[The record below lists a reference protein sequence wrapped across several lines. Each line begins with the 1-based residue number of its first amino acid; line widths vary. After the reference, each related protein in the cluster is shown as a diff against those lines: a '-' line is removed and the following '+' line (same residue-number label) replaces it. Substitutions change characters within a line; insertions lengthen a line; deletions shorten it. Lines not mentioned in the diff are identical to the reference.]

1 MDGGFDTYRD
11 YLCNVFKNANR
22 PAKDNHTH
30 GTILPTPSTIV
41 STHSTDTSR
50 PINNSPHRYENS
62 RIPVGLETFNGL
74 TYVPPDVVRA
84 ISTDLTTPF
93 WGPGYDGLDSQ
104 QPARIPFSWFQKEH
118 PQAKFAFGF
127 KKEDGRREVVRIEV
141 PVTDLTYVVSETG
154 KSELCALGI
163 VGTDER
169 NAALGTGVMKNGY
182 WVLDA
187 SEMKVR
193 VARGVNCGSEI
204 LQWEEGKRYEGRC
217 GEGRTVC
224 GGLRKKNGAKDG
236 YDGVYHE

>member
-1 MDGGFDTYRD
+1 M
-11 YLCNVFKNANR
+11 
-22 PAKDNHTH
+22 
-30 GTILPTPSTIV
+30 
-41 STHSTDTSR
+41 
-50 PINNSPHRYENS
+50 
-62 RIPVGLETFNGL
+62 GLETFNGL
-74 TYVPPDVVRA
+74 TYLPPDLVRA

-104 QPARIPFSWFQKEH
+104 QPARIPCSWFQKEH
-118 PQAKFAFGF
+118 SQAKFTFGF
-127 KKEDGRREVVRIEV
+127 KTEDGRREVVRIEV
-141 PVTDLTYVVSETG
+141 PVTDLTYVVAETG

-169 NAALGTGVMKNGY
+169 NAALGTGVMKNGC

-217 GEGRTVC
+217 GEGRTV
-224 GGLRKKNGAKDG
+224 GGGPRKKNGAKDG
-236 YDGVYHE
+236 YDGGYHE